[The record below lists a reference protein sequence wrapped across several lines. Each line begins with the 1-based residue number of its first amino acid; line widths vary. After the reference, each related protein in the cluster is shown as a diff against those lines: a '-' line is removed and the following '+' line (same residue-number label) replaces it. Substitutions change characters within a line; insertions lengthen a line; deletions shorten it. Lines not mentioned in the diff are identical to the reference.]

1 MDTIN
6 LFPDPIVDAVMI
18 IVFAALER
26 IFLKPKLVLQS
37 NATGIF
43 VSAFV

>member
-18 IVFAALER
+18 IVLLLP
-26 IFLKPKLVLQS
+26 LKEY
-37 NATGIF
+37 F
-43 VSAFV
+43 